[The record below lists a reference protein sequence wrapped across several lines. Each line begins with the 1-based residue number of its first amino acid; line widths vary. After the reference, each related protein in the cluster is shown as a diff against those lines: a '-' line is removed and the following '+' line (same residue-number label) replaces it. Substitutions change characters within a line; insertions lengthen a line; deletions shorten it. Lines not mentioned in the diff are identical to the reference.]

1 MNTKY
6 TNKLLFLLL
15 ILLCYSKIGSSQFI
29 KSINNNPTLSNFTQ
43 VEYYNKDLLIY
54 ITDII
59 TLISKDGG
67 KSFDMLNRGLA
78 YSSQFVNDSNIIN
91 AISYVLRTTKDQ
103 GENWNIT
110 YFYDT
115 NGDTLKKY
123 TFIDFCLFKN
133 GKGFVTG
140 FSTTLKPKMFLTN
153 NFGTTW
159 FEADTLKNNF
169 SLLNKIEVIRTNN
182 KKRYSFE
189 SIAYKLRGGSDS
201 LIIKYLNYGDS
212 ALEIDLSKHGII
224 EPIRSYAFKS
234 EDTAI
239 FVTKSYLPD
248 KKQIIYITTNG
259 CNSFTKLNEYEIEF
273 ASMEYAKSTKL
284 QKGFFIGNLKGGGT
298 AYSFNNGETWIKNV
312 DPTVLETLNFF
323 DAETGLAKAGYDI
336 YFFGGL
342 TNNIEEKI
350 NVNKI
355 NIFPNPATNTLN
367 LNISEDFSYSI
378 TNLQGQ
384 VMQHEAIKNAS
395 NSIDISKLPTG
406 VYIINLTTETGNYY
420 SKFIKTE
427 F

>member
-6 TNKLLFLLL
+6 TNKLLLLLL
-15 ILLCYSKIGSSQFI
+15 ILLNYSKIGSAQFI
-29 KSINNNPTLSNFTQ
+29 KSINNNPTLSSTTI
-43 VEYYNKDLLIY
+43 VEYYNKDLLLY
-54 ITDII
+54 ITNIN

-67 KSFDMLNRGLA
+67 KSFDVLNNRSP
-78 YSSQFVNDSNIIN
+78 SSTQFVNDSTFIN
-91 AISYVLRTTKDQ
+91 VVTYGLSTTTDQ
-103 GENWNIT
+103 GKNWSNT

-123 TFIDFCLFKN
+123 TFLDLCLFKN

-159 FEADTLKNNF
+159 LEADTLKNNF
-169 SLLNKIEVIRTNN
+169 SLLNNIKVIRTNN

-189 SIAYKLRGGSDS
+189 SISYKLRGGSDS

-239 FVTKSYLPD
+239 FITNSSLPS

-273 ASMEYAKSTKL
+273 ASIEYAKATKL

-298 AYSFNNGETWIKNV
+298 TYSFNNGETWIKNV

-355 NIFPNPATNTLN
+355 NIYPNPVNNILN
-367 LNISEDFSYSI
+367 FSNVKGNVNFTIFNIQGQLLLNGTSLNNQIDVSSIPTGFYILNIESA
-378 TNLQGQ
+378 QG
-384 VMQHEAIKNAS
+384 
-395 NSIDISKLPTG
+395 KL
-406 VYIINLTTETGNYY
+406 VN
-420 SKFIKTE
+420 KFIKSE
-427 F
+427 